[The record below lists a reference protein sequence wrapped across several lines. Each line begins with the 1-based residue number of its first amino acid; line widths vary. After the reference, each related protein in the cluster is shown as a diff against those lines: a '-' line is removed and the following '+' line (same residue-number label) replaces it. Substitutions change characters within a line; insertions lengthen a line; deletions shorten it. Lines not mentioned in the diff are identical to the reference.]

1 MSIRISS
8 TENRISNLI
17 HGVTTVYESRD
28 YLGEKTEARTTMT
41 LQNINTYKMFNIK
54 ENSRVKR
61 HEGLYNGETQSCY
74 SGPRDMT
81 L

>member
-1 MSIRISS
+1 
-8 TENRISNLI
+8 
-17 HGVTTVYESRD
+17 
-28 YLGEKTEARTTMT
+28 
-41 LQNINTYKMFNIK
+41 MFNIK